1 MPTRFDSAR
10 PYLILFFIALAF
22 RIATALPLAQPGYMD
37 AAYSMHIAGNLAR
50 GRGLSEEF
58 LWNYLDQPSGIPH
71 PSNLYWMPLSSF
83 LIAPLYALFG
93 ASYRVAQIPFIL
105 ASALLPLFAL
115 YLTRKI
121 FARDPERESRGYA
134 WLAALFTLFSGFY
147 TIYWV
152 SPDNFAVFALT
163 GSIALYLIG
172 RGIES
177 NSSRYF
183 FLAGLFAGL
192 SHLSRAD
199 GILLVAIAPIAFM
212 FYALRHSDRARFSHF
227 TFYVLRLTFF
237 IALGY
242 LIVMFPWFV
251 HNALVTG
258 APLATA
264 GAKSLWLTHYDEL
277 FRFAD
282 DLTPAR
288 YFAWGIE
295 NILGAKVNAALQNLF
310 ILAFSSLMLFLAPFA
325 FIGWWKTR
333 DHIYHLPITIYLV
346 LLYLVMTLGF
356 TFPSWRGSVFHSA
369 SALTPFFAATVP
381 LGIDTAVEWIARRR
395 RAWNLRDALPVFRFG
410 FVLLA
415 ALFSVYLYAQAI
427 WGASSGVILQW
438 NQRDA
443 HYAPVARWLDEHARA
458 EDIVMVVDP
467 PMFYNVTPRRA
478 IVIPTD
484 SADALFAA
492 ARKYNARFL
501 ILEFDHPRPLKDLFR
516 ERATIP
522 GLTRVADFRDALDR
536 PVFVFEIAR

>member
-1 MPTRFDSAR
+1 MKTLQ
-10 PYLILFFIALAF
+10 PYLILFLIALAF
-22 RIATALPLAQPGYMD
+22 RVATALPLAQPGYMD
-37 AAYSMHIAGNLAR
+37 AAYSMHVAENLAR

-58 LWNYLDQPSGIPH
+58 LWNYLDQPSGLPH

-105 ASALLPLFAL
+105 ASALLPVFAF

-121 FARDPERESRGYA
+121 FARAPERESRGYA

-163 GSIALYLIG
+163 GSIALYLIA
-172 RGIES
+172 RGMES

-183 FLAGLFAGL
+183 FLAGIFAGL

-199 GILLVAIAPIAFM
+199 GILLIAIAPL
-212 FYALRHSDRARFSHF
+212 ALAQFAIRNSQFTIRASH
-227 TFYVLRLTFF
+227 VLRFTIF

-242 LIVMFPWFV
+242 LIVMLPWFAR
-251 HNALVTG
+251 NTFITG

-282 DLTPAR
+282 DLTSAR
-288 YFAWGIE
+288 YFAWGIA
-295 NILGAKVNAALQNLF
+295 NILGSKANAAMQNLF
-310 ILAFSSLMLFLAPFA
+310 ILVFSSLMLFLAPFA

-333 DHIYHLPITIYLV
+333 DHIYHLPIAIYLIA
-346 LLYLVMTLGF
+346 LYFVMTLGF

-395 RAWNLRDALPVFRFG
+395 RAWNLREALPVFRFG

-443 HYAPVARWLDEHARA
+443 HYVPIARWLDQHARA
-458 EDIVMVVDP
+458 DDIVMVVDP
-467 PMFYNVTPRRA
+467 PMFYNVSPRRA

-484 SADALFAA
+484 NVDALFAA
-492 ARKYNARFL
+492 ARKYNARYL
-501 ILEFDHPRPLKDLFR
+501 ILEFDHPRPLKELFQ